1 MVDKSRAK
9 FAFFSAMI
17 SGKNPKPVSYGEL
30 STRRDWTKNA
40 EKNTFSR
47 EKSENGKS
55 PFYFSHII
63 S

>member
-1 MVDKSRAK
+1 MGKVCV
-9 FAFFSAMI
+9 FSATMI

-40 EKNTFSR
+40 GKKNTFFQG
-47 EKSENGKS
+47 KSENGKS